1 VQGETLAALLAYR
14 CASMPDAIAAI
25 SAEGELTFAALDAQ
39 SRERAAWL
47 VAQGVNKT
55 HCLALV
61 DEDSLEWIVSACAA
75 MRIGAVLVPLAT
87 GLPARQL
94 QALLA
99 LTGARH
105 LIASDQDP
113 GSLEIDRNALPSL
126 CSVWNAA
133 QVRSGAPTKDAAGIA
148 AALEARVVPADDIAI
163 LVAND
168 HAPLPAAVVHTHG
181 PAVRSIAALTK
192 ARGAGPGQR
201 LALAG
206 PLHRREGFGTG
217 LIAAIAAGAA
227 LDLGAQETVP
237 QDIGPAPLC
246 GLPVDG
252 IAGGDK
258 AGSLGKALDGF
269 RLRVADPRSGAI
281 LSAGTSGMIELGG
294 HNLMRAICGLERE
307 QVFTSDGW
315 FPTGLAGRIDADGFV
330 WFDEAGAQ
338 PD

>member
-1 VQGETLAALLAYR
+1 VQGETLPALLAYR

-25 SAEGELTFAALDAQ
+25 SAEGELTFAALDAR

-55 HCLALV
+55 HRLALV

-75 MRIGAVLVPLAT
+75 MQIGAVLVPLAA
-87 GLPARQL
+87 GLPADKL

-105 LIASDQDP
+105 LIVAEGRLD
-113 GSLEIDRNALPSL
+113 SLEIDRKALPSL
-126 CSVWNAA
+126 RNVWSAA
-133 QVRSGAPTKDAAGIA
+133 QVRSGSPGANAAGIA
-148 AALEARVVPADDIAI
+148 AALEARVGPADDIAT

-181 PAVRSIAALTK
+181 VAVRSIAALVK

-206 PLHRREGFGTG
+206 PLHRREGFGAG
-217 LIAAIAAGAA
+217 LIAAVVAGAT
-227 LDLGAQETVP
+227 LDLRVQKTVP
-237 QDIGPAPLC
+237 QDIGPGPLC

-252 IAGGDK
+252 IAGGEK

-269 RLRVADPRSGAI
+269 RLRVSDARSGAI
-281 LSAGTSGMIELGG
+281 LAAGASGMIELGG

-315 FPTGLAGRIDADGFV
+315 FPTGLTGRIDADDFV
-330 WFDEAGAQ
+330 WLDTASAR